1 MISNHS
7 SGTYYLFIVYMR
19 VEGARRLLKD
29 LHRNFIV
36 IDEKWLYSEPSQSKE
51 NVRAWVDPGGNRPRL
66 ARRKITDRKWHII
79 VAMNFRSDYYF
90 EVVEKP
96 LMLSVIFNSFRI

>member
-1 MISNHS
+1 VISNHS

-90 EVVEKP
+90 EVVEKG
-96 LMLSVIFNSFRI
+96 LTIYAQHYQLWW